1 MSQIKRL
8 KMTLRYWM
16 TCHTDDSTR
25 HADHAICF
33 TPDSPLLL
41 SLLLTKALRRC
52 MSPPI
57 RTEKGKYCDV
67 LCWVSGKLWD
77 EVMPFH
83 LDYWTRFTSDICK
96 TI

>member
-1 MSQIKRL
+1 
-8 KMTLRYWM
+8 
-16 TCHTDDSTR
+16 
-25 HADHAICF
+25 
-33 TPDSPLLL
+33 
-41 SLLLTKALRRC
+41 

-57 RTEKGKYCDV
+57 RIKKRKYCAV